1 MKFVRRHRF
10 KFVVTFLVI
19 VLIIVSFYMLW
30 VKVPYTRHQNR
41 LDSIRNTIINE
52 NEYIYQDYF
61 NAYNSDQ
68 TYFILYVEEDEEK
81 QYVVFDHQRQF
92 ITSYA
97 GEVVTEESVLATFT
111 ENYEVEP
118 TSIEVGFEN
127 ERFVYCIKYREGD
140 TLLFAFY
147 SIDNGQFIK
156 SYHL

>member
-111 ENYEVEP
+111 QSYEVEP

>member
-1 MKFVRRHRF
+1 MKFLRRHRF

-19 VLIIVSFYMLW
+19 VLITVSFYMLW
-30 VKVPYTRHQNR
+30 VRVPYTRHKNS
-41 LDSIRNTIINE
+41 LDSIRNAIIRE

-68 TYFILYVEEDEEK
+68 TYFILYVEDDGEN
-81 QYVVFDHQRQF
+81 QYVAFDSQRQF
-92 ITSYA
+92 ITAYA
-97 GEVVTEESVLATFT
+97 GDIVTEESVIATFL
-111 ENYEVEP
+111 ESYEVEP
-118 TSIEVGFEN
+118 TNIEVGFEN
-127 ERFVYCIKYREGD
+127 ERFVYCIKYKEGD